1 MSKSNLKRESVM
13 GVRYSKDD
21 VNRLKS
27 KAKDVGLD
35 VSTYVRYVSL
45 NSLENE

>member
-1 MSKSNLKRESVM
+1 MSSNNSKRENVM

-21 VNRLKS
+21 VRRLKT

-45 NSLENE
+45 NSLKDE